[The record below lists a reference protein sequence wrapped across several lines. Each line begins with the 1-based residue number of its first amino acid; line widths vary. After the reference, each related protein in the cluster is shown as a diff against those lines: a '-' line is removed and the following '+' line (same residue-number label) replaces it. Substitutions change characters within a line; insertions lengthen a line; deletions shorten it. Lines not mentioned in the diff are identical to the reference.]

1 MSAVMLDRATVA
13 GVPLEQIQQ
22 RAFAVLCALVDFF
35 RAHAIDYYLVGG
47 TLLGAVRHGGFIP
60 WDDDIDIVVP
70 RKDYRRLLGLLDR
83 LPSTL
88 RAIHPSIDAH
98 TPYPFLV
105 VTDRHSRWVVDYAR
119 PFDRGIGVDVFPL
132 DGVPP
137 PGLRRRL
144 LHKSIALLRSMTMNK
159 QKGYY
164 PRPVP
169 PGQRWRFALVA
180 VMASL
185 VPRALLFAAYDRLVA
200 MVSLS
205 DSGWQGNLYGLYGER
220 EIVPTQVFG
229 KGASVVFEGRGFR
242 APEQTEAYL
251 TSIYGDFRQL
261 PPLERRHSGHRIA
274 LASLTSADGA

>member
-1 MSAVMLDRATVA
+1 MVA
-13 GVPLEQIQQ
+13 GVPLARIQQ
-22 RAFAVLCALVDFF
+22 RAFAVLGALVDFF
-35 RAHAIDYYLVGG
+35 QAHAIDYYLVGG

-83 LPSTL
+83 LPPTL
-88 RAIHPSIDAH
+88 RAIHPSIDAY

-105 VTDRHSRWVVDYAR
+105 VSDRHSRWVVDYAH

-137 PGLRRRL
+137 PGMRRRL
-144 LHKSIALLRSMTMNK
+144 LRKSIALLRSMTMNK

-169 PGQRWRFALVA
+169 PAQHWRFALVA
-180 VMASL
+180 LATSL
-185 VPRALLFAAYDRLVA
+185 VPRALLFALYDRVVSSLPASSDGLV
-200 MVSLS
+200 
-205 DSGWQGNLYGLYGER
+205 GNLYGLYGDR
-220 EIVPTQVFG
+220 EVVPAQVFG
-229 KGASVVFEGRGFR
+229 KGASVVFEGRSFN
-242 APEQTEAYL
+242 APEQTQAYL

-274 LASLTSADGA
+274 LASLNFADGACAPATS

>member
-1 MSAVMLDRATVA
+1 MVA
-13 GVPLEQIQQ
+13 GIPIARIQQ

-35 RAHAIDYYLVGG
+35 QEHAIDYYLVGG

-88 RAIHPSIDAH
+88 RATHPSIDAD

-137 PGLRRRL
+137 PGIRRRL
-144 LHKSIALLRSMTMNK
+144 LHKSIALLRSMTMSK
-159 QKGYY
+159 QKGFY
-164 PRPVP
+164 RRRVA
-169 PGQRWRFALVA
+169 PGQRWHFALVA
-180 VMASL
+180 LAASL
-185 VPRALLFAAYDRLVA
+185 VPRALLFAMYDRLVS
-200 MVSLS
+200 SLPAFS
-205 DSGWQGNLYGLYGER
+205 DGLVGNLYGLYGER
-220 EIVPTQVFG
+220 EVVPAQVFG
-229 KGASVVFEGRGFR
+229 SGKPLAFWGKKFR
-242 APEQTEAYL
+242 APAQAETYL
-251 TSIYGDFRQL
+251 THVYGDFRQL
-261 PPLERRHSGHRIA
+261 PPPERRNSGHRIRA
-274 LASLTSADGA
+274 VSLD